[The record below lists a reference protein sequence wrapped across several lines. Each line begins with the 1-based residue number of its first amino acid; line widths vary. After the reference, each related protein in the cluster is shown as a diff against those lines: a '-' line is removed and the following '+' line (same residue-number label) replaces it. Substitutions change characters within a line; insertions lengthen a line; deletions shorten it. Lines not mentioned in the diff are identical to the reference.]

1 MKPYAPA
8 CAPLLICLV
17 ACASEPP
24 LRTYLLTPPLG
35 SAALTPKTALPT
47 ARIVVPRVLIPDYL
61 DTTDILLRDGS
72 NEVTVSAT
80 GQWGERLSHG
90 LTRAL
95 AADLAARLPFDEV
108 LLETSSSAQRQ
119 VLINVNAL
127 DLWPDG
133 RCAIAASWTIVDQA
147 ASHAVASGSGTFTSS
162 LSGRLMGGDDAR
174 LVDAIARAVGKL
186 ADAIAPTVR

>member
-1 MKPYAPA
+1 MKPNALA
-8 CAPLLICLV
+8 CGPLLIGLV
-17 ACASEPP
+17 ACASAPP

-35 SAALTPKTALPT
+35 PTALTPMPALPT
-47 ARIVVPRVLIPDYL
+47 ARIVIRRVHLPDYL

-72 NEVTVSAT
+72 NEVKVSAT
-80 GQWGERLSHG
+80 GQWGERLSRG

-95 AADLAARLPFDEV
+95 AADLGASMPSYEV
-108 LLETSSSAQRQ
+108 LLEASSSAQRQ

-133 RCAIAASWTIVDQA
+133 RCAIAASWTILDHA
-147 ASHAVASGSGTFTSS
+147 APHAAASGSGRFDSS
-162 LSGRLMGGDDAR
+162 PSGGLMGDGDAR
-174 LVDAIARAVGKL
+174 LVDAVARAVGKL